1 MMFFWVLKCRGKKHE
16 SADAVK
22 LPVCNTCALFYR

>member
-1 MMFFWVLKCRGKKHE
+1 MISFGVLKCRGKKPE